1 MYMTLIRS
9 FKSGG
14 TVCQNIS
21 AFFLLLIVR
30 SITVKYQNI
39 SPDISFDITFLS
51 ATAFYASPHPQPWDF
66 QNVLA
71 QVGLKI
77 EAKEF
82 FPVDVNAA
90 M

>member
-1 MYMTLIRS
+1 MLPPTP
-9 FKSGG
+9 
-14 TVCQNIS
+14 
-21 AFFLLLIVR
+21 
-30 SITVKYQNI
+30 
-39 SPDISFDITFLS
+39 SP
-51 ATAFYASPHPQPWDF
+51 PHPQPWDF